1 MNNVLR
7 VWLLAASILF
17 AFNVQAEIKTS
28 NSTGGKAAAVQRAAL
43 AQVATGL
50 ASSDA
55 IGSSQRMHTGISTWH
70 NLFGGLLLGLGMG
83 GLLSASAQHQVL
95 ANNISTLF
103 FVLLGMFVVFKIWHW
118 LRHGR
123 EMRYDWETYVPEI
136 DARIESA
143 GLQLPP
149 PDSADTTL
157 TECNGT
163 VNSMHEPILGFD
175 AAVFV
180 NQAKTRFVCLQVAW
194 DKNDFNSIRRF
205 TTPGMYAALRQQAL
219 QPGRLARHTD
229 VVQLFGTLLG
239 VRVLDREYVASV
251 SFEGL
256 MKPLPDA
263 SAEPFSEIWHITRPL
278 AGTKGWALAGIEKI
292 S

>member
-1 MNNVLR
+1 MNSVLR
-7 VWLLAASILF
+7 AWLLVAGLF
-17 AFNVQAEIKTS
+17 FAINVQAEVKTA
-28 NSTGGKAAAVQRAAL
+28 NSTGSKAAAIQRAAL
-43 AQVATGL
+43 AHVATGL

-55 IGSSQRMHTGISTWH
+55 TGSSQRMHTGLGTWH

-83 GLLSASAQHQVL
+83 GLLSASAKHQAL

-103 FVLLGMFVVFKIWHW
+103 FVLLGMFVVFKVWHW

-123 EMRYDWETYVPEI
+123 EMHYDWETYVPEI

-143 GLQLPP
+143 GLQLPV
-149 PDSADTTL
+149 PDDAVQSGSTDIHMK
-157 TECNGT
+157 EQ
-163 VNSMHEPILGFD
+163 ILGFD

-180 NQAKTRFVCLQVAW
+180 NHAKTRFVCLQVAW
-194 DKNDFNSIRRF
+194 DKNDFSTIRRM
-205 TTPGMYAALRQQAL
+205 TTPAMCTALRQQAQ

-229 VVQLFGTLLG
+229 VVQLYGTLLG
-239 VRVLDREYVASV
+239 VQVLERVYVASV
-251 SFEGL
+251 RFEGL

-278 AGTKGWALAGIEKI
+278 AGKKGWALAGIQKI